1 VGTTYGGSGKFQ
13 IGYVSDYTAQG
24 TFQETET
31 LRGDKGLLTI
41 LSTGNVGIG
50 TTSPSY
56 KLDVNGSARFN
67 GTVKVATP
75 SAANDAVTKSY
86 LDSALINST
95 SSNAYVQKAGDNMT
109 GPLDMGMNN
118 IFAVNKISVVVIDPL
133 YDIGGTKYSTYAPSI
148 VGPVKEEYVGRGEIS
163 QCDDQYCSWR
173 LDFAKQKSG
182 SDLWV
187 WRQIID
193 FQPENVDVL
202 MTAYGRPASLSYEI
216 EDNQIV
222 FYADRPTKFS
232 YRLVGSRF
240 DWRKWPTLA
249 VDQSEEAGL
258 IIK

>member
-1 VGTTYGGSGKFQ
+1 
-13 IGYVSDYTAQG
+13 
-24 TFQETET
+24 
-31 LRGDKGLLTI
+31 
-41 LSTGNVGIG
+41 
-50 TTSPSY
+50 
-56 KLDVNGSARFN
+56 
-67 GTVKVATP
+67 VATP

-95 SSNAYVQKAGDNMT
+95 SSNAYLLKAGDSMS
-109 GPLDMGMNN
+109 GDLDMDGHK
-118 IFAVNKISVVVIDPL
+118 IVGVNKLTVTTIDPL
-133 YDIGGTKYSTYAPSI
+133 YDIDGVKYSTYAPSV
-148 VGPVKEEYVGRGEIS
+148 VGGVKEEYIGRGEIR
-163 QCDDQYCSWR
+163 QCGKDYCSWR
-173 LDFAKQKSG
+173 LDFSSQEKG

-216 EDNQIV
+216 EDNQII